1 MRIVLLLIAV
11 SMSGC
16 TSAELAVDMYQ
27 MCKYRDKCPV
37 ELVGN
42 WLKKGQVM
50 LLFAVIGLIILSRN
64 QDLMICVSG
73 CG

>member
-42 WLKKGQVM
+42 WLKKG
-50 LLFAVIGLIILSRN
+50 
-64 QDLMICVSG
+64 
-73 CG
+73 